1 MISYQNLN
9 YLKRNRSENHTLKG
23 IIMFK
28 NKKILAII
36 PARGGSK
43 GIPNKNI
50 MAICGKPLIAYTI
63 EAGLKS
69 KYIDEIIVST
79 DSDSI
84 REVATIYGAKIPFLR
99 PEKLSNDSASSIDV
113 VLHAIDFYKNNN
125 ITFDYVVLLQPTSP
139 LRTSKHIDGAI
150 EKLMESSGTSLV
162 SVCQVDQSPILMRNI
177 ENDKL
182 KEVISFEGKNLRR
195 QDLPTFY
202 IFNGALY
209 INSTDMLAHEKK
221 FVCENTIPYVMD
233 KESSVDIDT
242 MLDAKL
248 VELIIKE
255 SAHV

>member
-1 MISYQNLN
+1 MYN
-9 YLKRNRSENHTLKG
+9 
-23 IIMFK
+23 

-43 GIPNKNI
+43 GIADKNI
-50 MAICGKPLIAYTI
+50 MPICGKPLIAYTI
-63 EAGLKS
+63 DAGLKS

-79 DSDSI
+79 DSHAI
-84 REVATIYGAKIPFLR
+84 REVAAMYGANVPFLR
-99 PEKLSNDSASSIDV
+99 PEELSNDGASSIDV
-113 VLHAIDFYKNNN
+113 VLHVIDFYKNNN
-125 ITFDYVVLLQPTSP
+125 KTFDYVVLLQPTSP
-139 LRTSKHIDGAI
+139 LRTSQHIDGAI
-150 EKLMESSGTSLV
+150 EKLLNSNETSLV
-162 SVCQVDQSPILMRNI
+162 SVCEADQSPILMRNI

-202 IFNGALY
+202 ILNGALY
-209 INSTDMLAHEKK
+209 INSTDMLAHQNK

-255 SAHV
+255 NANV

>member
-1 MISYQNLN
+1 MY
-9 YLKRNRSENHTLKG
+9 
-23 IIMFK
+23 K
-28 NKKILAII
+28 NKRFLAVI

-63 EAGLKS
+63 EAGKKS

-79 DSDSI
+79 DSDVI
-84 REVATIYGAKIPFLR
+84 KVIAQQYGAVVPFLR
-99 PEKLSNDSASSIDV
+99 PEELSSDSAKSIDV
-113 VLHAIDFYKNNN
+113 VIHAIDFYKNNN
-125 ITFDYVVLLQPTSP
+125 ITFDYVILLQPTSP
-139 LRTSKHIDGAI
+139 LRTFEHLDKAI
-150 EKLMESSGTSLV
+150 EKIIESSGTSLV
-162 SVCQVDQSPILMRNI
+162 SVCEAEENPILMRNI

-182 KEVISFEGKNLRR
+182 KEVISFEGTNLRR

-209 INSTDMLAHEKK
+209 INSTDMLVDEKK
-221 FVCENTIPYVMD
+221 FVNEDTIPYVMD

-242 MLDAKL
+242 MLDARL

-255 SAHV
+255 SMDV

>member
-1 MISYQNLN
+1 MYN
-9 YLKRNRSENHTLKG
+9 
-23 IIMFK
+23 

-43 GIPNKNI
+43 GIPDKNI
-50 MAICGKPLIAYTI
+50 MPICGKPLIAYTI
-63 EAGLKS
+63 DAGLKS

-79 DSDSI
+79 DSHAI
-84 REVATIYGAKIPFLR
+84 REVASMYGANVPFLR
-99 PEKLSNDSASSIDV
+99 PEELSNDSASSIDV
-113 VLHAIDFYKNNN
+113 VLHVIDFYKNNN

-139 LRTSKHIDGAI
+139 LRTSQHVDASI
-150 EKLMESSGTSLV
+150 EKLLNSNETSLV
-162 SVCQVDQSPILMRNI
+162 SVCEADQSPILMRNI

-182 KEVISFEGKNLRR
+182 KEVINFQGKNLRR

-202 IFNGALY
+202 ILNGALY
-209 INSTDMLAHEKK
+209 INSTDMLTHKK
-221 FVCENTIPYVMD
+221 RFVCENTIPYVMD

-255 SAHV
+255 NANV